1 MDEDVLITEDTAAIS
16 TGQLRRSFEFDRA
29 SINEDERTVEI
40 AFSSESPVERW
51 FGHEILGH
59 KRGQVELGRLKNGA
73 PLLLNHDV
81 DQQIGVVEKV
91 KLGGDRVGRAVVRFG
106 RSGLANEIFQDVVDG
121 IRGKTSTGYV
131 IHEMKLEEARDDGP
145 NVYRATI
152 WEPYEVSIVSVPAD
166 DSVGVGRA
174 TDDFAITTRIAG
186 SGAPKDHGNT
196 DGGTRTMP
204 PEDNTPPAPATPPEG
219 TTQVRTIADPEATA
233 SAVSAERARIADI
246 TALADSHGHRELA
259 TSAIAEGWSLE
270 RFQRDLLSKIGSS
283 PPIPRNNGTMLN
295 MDQKEVRRYNVL
307 KALNAQANPT
317 DRRAQEDAAFEI
329 ECSQE
334 AAKQRGKE
342 ARGLIMPADVCRRD
356 LTVGTGTA
364 GGHTV
369 ATDYQSLIEK
379 LDNMSIALQRGT
391 ALRDLEG
398 PVAFP
403 RQTGG
408 ATAYWV
414 AESGSGTESAATF
427 DQVTLNPKTV
437 TGYSDISRKLLI
449 QSSIDIQ
456 AFVETDIAKRI
467 ALALDLAAIN
477 GSGVGNQPQ
486 GILQATGVGTFGG
499 DTNGIAPT
507 WAHMVDA
514 ITAVAQDN
522 AMFGDM
528 AWLTNAKVLGKLRK
542 TPIIATYDAKMIYEG
557 GDFFEMPVLMSN
569 NVPSNL
575 TKGSGSSLSAMILGN
590 WTDLLVGLWSGVD
603 LLVDPYTGSTSGT
616 VRVTI
621 FQDADVALRHPESFA
636 IFNDMIT
643 T

>member
-1 MDEDVLITEDTAAIS
+1 MKPETVK
-16 TGQLRRSFEFDRA
+16 TGKLLRSFALEREA
-29 SINEDERTVEI
+29 INEDDRTVELS
-40 AFSSESPVERW
+40 FSSEEPIERW
-51 FGHEILGH
+51 FGNEILGH
-59 KRGQVELGRLKNGA
+59 KRGQARLDRLKNRGA
-73 PLLLNHDV
+73 VLSNHDV
-81 DQQIGVVEKV
+81 DQQVGVVEKV
-91 KLGGDRVGRAVVRFG
+91 TMGGDRVGRAVVRFG
-106 RSGLANEIFQDVVDG
+106 RSALATEVFNDVVDG
-121 IRGKTSTGYV
+121 IRAHVSVGYV
-131 IHEMKLEEARDDGP
+131 IHKMKLEESADDGP
-145 NVYRATI
+145 DTYRATD

-166 DSVGVGRA
+166 TTVGVGRA
-174 TDDFAITTRIAG
+174 SDDFAINTRILHTG
-186 SGAPKDHGNT
+186 IRGGANMEPDDIT
-196 DGGTRTMP
+196 PAPTPSGGTTT
-204 PEDNTPPAPATPPEG
+204 PEPQIVVDDA
-219 TTQVRTIADPEATA
+219 
-233 SAVSAERARIADI
+233 AVERARNDERKRMADI
-246 TALADSHGHRELA
+246 SALADQHGHRELA

-270 RFQRDLLSKIGSS
+270 RFQNELLGKIRSAPPVAPMGNGDLG
-283 PPIPRNNGTMLN
+283 
-295 MDQKEVRRYNVL
+295 MDEKEKRRYNVL
-307 KALNAQANPT
+307 RALNAMANPT
-317 DRRAQEDAAFEI
+317 DRRAQEDAAFEV
-329 ECSQE
+329 ECSDE
-334 AAKQRGKE
+334 AAKKRGKE

-391 ALRDLEG
+391 ALRDLNG

-414 AESGSGTESAATF
+414 AESGAGTESAATF

-477 GSGVGNQPQ
+477 GSGVANQPQ

-507 WAHMVDA
+507 WAHMVDGV
-514 ITAVAQDN
+514 TAVAQDN

-542 TPIIATYDAKMIYEG
+542 TPVVATYDAKMIYEG

-590 WTDLLVGLWSGVD
+590 WVDLLVGLWSGVD
-603 LLVDPYTGSTSGT
+603 LLVDPYTGSTTGT
-616 VRVTI
+616 VRVSI